1 LFSFIVGKY
10 FKEGNTIGSI
20 LQYISTFIML
30 FGDIISVEFFK
41 YIAAI
46 IAIINYIFICPTLF
60 NLPEYKGAVGLK
72 DNYTKRNNK

>member
-1 LFSFIVGKY
+1 
-10 FKEGNTIGSI
+10 
-20 LQYISTFIML
+20 ML
-30 FGDIISVEFFK
+30 FGDIISVEFVK
-41 YIAAI
+41 HIAVT